1 MKDGMIEDPSVRDN
15 ISWRKVL
22 KEAIVLAVLLAVYF
36 AVMAAISADSIAWY
50 LAEVRHG

>member
-1 MKDGMIEDPSVRDN
+1 MKEYPDD
-15 ISWRKVL
+15 ISWRKVV

-50 LAEVRHG
+50 LTDSSASAEREVAR

>member
-1 MKDGMIEDPSVRDN
+1 MKDIP
-15 ISWRKVL
+15 WREIV

-50 LAEVRHG
+50 LAEVSHD